1 MGMQLQQN
9 ISLKE
14 FNSFG
19 IDTIARDFAIF
30 KTDTELFELVD
41 SFHQSMLQSHFILG
55 GGSNILF
62 TSEKLNTLVLKNE
75 LKGIELLR
83 EDEDHYYV
91 LVAAGENWHQFV
103 LHCIKNNWAG
113 AENLSLIPGNV
124 GASPIQNIGAYGV
137 EVKDIIESV
146 EAYHIG
152 DKTLQIF
159 SANECAFDYRDSIF
173 KSKYK
178 NQFVITKVVFRL
190 HKKPEFKISYGAI
203 EAELKKRNIQQLSIQ
218 AISEAVIQIRRSK
231 LPDPAIIGNAGSF
244 FKNPSISIHHFN
256 QLQLRFPEIVGYPNK
271 NNTIK
276 IAAGWLIE
284 KAGWKG
290 YRLGDAGCHSKQA
303 LVLVNYGKA
312 TGSEILALSLKMIA
326 SIKDLF
332 DIDLERE
339 VNTL

>member
-1 MGMQLQQN
+1 MGMQLQKN
-9 ISLKE
+9 ISLKD

-19 IDTIARDFAIF
+19 IETIAREFAIF
-30 KTDTELFELVD
+30 KTETELCELIE
-41 SFHQSMLQSHFILG
+41 SFHQSIIQSHFVLG

-62 TSEKLNTLVLKNE
+62 TSATIDTLVLKNE
-75 LKGIELLR
+75 LRGIELIR
-83 EDEDHYYV
+83 EDKNHYFV
-91 LVAAGENWHQFV
+91 AVAAGENWHQFV

-113 AENLSLIPGNV
+113 VENLSLIPGNV

-152 DKTLQIF
+152 DKSIQSF
-159 SANECAFDYRDSIF
+159 SARDCAFDYRDSIF
-173 KSKYK
+173 KGKYK
-178 NQFVITKVVFRL
+178 NQFILTKVLFRL
-190 HKKPEFKISYGAI
+190 NKKPDFKISYGAI
-203 EAELKKRNIQQLSIQ
+203 EAELAQMGIQELTIR
-218 AISEAVIQIRRSK
+218 AISDAVIQIRKSK
-231 LPDPAIIGNAGSF
+231 LPDPAFIGNAGSF
-244 FKNPSISIHHFN
+244 FKNPSIDNSQYQ
-256 QLQLRFPEIVGYPNK
+256 QLQLSFPDIVGYPNK

-290 YRLGDAGCHSKQA
+290 YRIGDAGCHSKQA

-312 TGSEILALSLKMIA
+312 TGAEILDLSKKMIA
-326 SIKDLF
+326 SIKELF

-339 VNTL
+339 VNIL